1 MRLTDLNPRWVDAG
15 GEGITTLAGDPVPAR
30 HGIGMLYDCPCEQC
44 GVLAY
49 VTFRNPIDGGSPVAN
64 EDQAMWERIGEDF
77 ETLTLSPSIHR
88 KRGCGWHGYITAGN
102 LVDA

>member
-44 GVLAY
+44 GVLGLRH
-49 VTFRNPIDGGSPVAN
+49 VQESDRRRVASG
-64 EDQAMWERIGEDF
+64 Q
-77 ETLTLSPSIHR
+77 
-88 KRGCGWHGYITAGN
+88 
-102 LVDA
+102 